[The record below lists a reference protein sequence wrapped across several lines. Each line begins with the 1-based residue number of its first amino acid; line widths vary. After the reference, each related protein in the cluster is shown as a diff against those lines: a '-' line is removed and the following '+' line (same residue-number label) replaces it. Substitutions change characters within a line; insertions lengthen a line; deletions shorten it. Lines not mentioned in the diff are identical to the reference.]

1 MTPRMAVMARRK
13 VETPRTT
20 NNIHRMNVKTA
31 KKAGKRIDTGYVRR
45 FQMQGYGNDNLYPQK
60 LRDITMASGTAELC
74 LSRYSRFIEGY
85 GFNSEAI
92 SELIM
97 NASGET
103 ADNILHAVSQDL
115 ARYGGFAL
123 HVNYNVLCEV
133 VSVEHVPF
141 ENCRLEEEDDA
152 GYVAHILLH
161 PDWTGE
167 KTRSGKLLRV
177 DESRIERICVFNPDK
192 SIVAREIEDAGG
204 IDNYKGQVL
213 WVSKDGRC
221 VYPTPIYDS
230 AITEVS
236 TDEGLA
242 NVKYRNVRNGFMVSC
257 MLVTKKGVPKIDG
270 DENEVE
276 GEAMISPE
284 DLRDFQGD
292 EKACKIMLVELENDE
307 DEPKV
312 VAFPTRNFDKEFSI
326 TDSSVTERIYAQ
338 FHQELFYA
346 IRIGKLGFS
355 GQVMKDAYEY
365 YAGEVTME
373 QRIIERAFANVMAV
387 WHDEVFRGVDYVLQP
402 LKYISSENIN
412 NNTIENE

>member
-1 MTPRMAVMARRK
+1 
-13 VETPRTT
+13 
-20 NNIHRMNVKTA
+20 MNVRTA
-31 KKAGKRIDTGYVRR
+31 KKTGKRIDTGYVRR

-60 LRDITMASGTAELC
+60 LRNITMASGTAELC
-74 LSRYSRFIEGY
+74 LNRYSRFIEGY
-85 GFNSEAI
+85 GFNNEAI

-167 KTRSGKLLRV
+167 KTRNGKLLRV

-192 SIVAREIEDAGG
+192 SVVAREIEDAGG

-213 WVSKDGRC
+213 WVSKDGRG

-257 MLVTKKGVPKIDG
+257 MLVTKKGVPKIDA

-373 QRIIERAFANVMAV
+373 QRIIERAFAVVMTV
-387 WHDEVFRGVDYVLQP
+387 WHDETFRGLDYVLQP
-402 LKYISSENIN
+402 LKYISSENNIN
-412 NNTIENE
+412 STVENE